1 MNVVYLIGV
10 VIILKFAHSVY
21 KGRGVDAKQ
30 LPINC
35 SIEADIID
43 IKPSIE
49 VPPEIPVKIPKS
61 LGKNTWLYP
70 TDDFG
75 KMEEGRSL

>member
-1 MNVVYLIGV
+1 MMNIVYLIGV

-35 SIEADIID
+35 NSETDIID

-49 VPPEIPVKIPKS
+49 TPPEIPVEIPKS
-61 LGKNTWLYP
+61 LGKNT
-70 TDDFG
+70 
-75 KMEEGRSL
+75 